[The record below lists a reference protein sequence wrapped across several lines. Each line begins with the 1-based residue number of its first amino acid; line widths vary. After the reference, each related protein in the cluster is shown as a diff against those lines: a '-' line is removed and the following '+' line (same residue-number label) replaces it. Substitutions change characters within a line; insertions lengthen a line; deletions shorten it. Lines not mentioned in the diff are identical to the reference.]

1 MKPLWPQT
9 LWVYRYWLKTLYAFN
24 VFRMEISSWHIYI
37 YISVGLNSLFSPAIR
52 LHSLPRNAKY
62 MNDNKWEFE
71 LVPEVFFTFTINASV
86 VSYHP
91 LPPYILRRCKHQT
104 HHRWTDSTILSS
116 SAYSFPP
123 FSWVYNQVQHPKIS
137 WSDDLDLP
145 GRSDIGMPV
154 MLVGPGDADGY
165 MNNALYRWGADTYS
179 CTSDRCL

>member
-37 YISVGLNSLFSPAIR
+37 HQCWFIQLIFSSNTSAR
-52 LHSLPRNAKY
+52 LPRNAKY

-116 SAYSFPP
+116 STYSFPQ